1 MKTRERLFSGEET
14 VATAGQQLCH
24 SLLHYLPGY
33 CFSWLREGYCKG
45 SGTMS
50 ESPVLVLAPGEKAHD
65 LGAAAL
71 QLRAMV
77 LQAVASE
84 NSKRNYAKALDEI
97 FTLCA
102 NRLQGISRA
111 LLMEYRASM
120 IDRKLS
126 PSTIN
131 VRLSAIRKLIG
142 EASPTASSIANKP
155 RRWRTCRTC
164 GSRSRKACTKG
175 RILQKSL
182 PPF

>member
-111 LLMEYRASM
+111 LLMEYRASI

-131 VRLSAIRKLIG
+131 NLSDSRGLSNAALNN
-142 EASPTASSIANKP
+142 IAP
-155 RRWRTCRTC
+155 GSLLDHLLWCI
-164 GSRSRKACTKG
+164 SRSYFG
-175 RILQKSL
+175 S
-182 PPF
+182 